1 MIILYIIIFITLN
14 ILNIAQAETT
24 IWEEM
29 PASQKGRYQYFK
41 KNDGMGVFDA
51 YEKMYGRKY
60 IFACVNAVIFHLY
73 AQEDESV
80 DSSKVAMKYAEIKCA
95 ELHQLPG
102 VDLKVP
108 RGTPILLHYDDGK
121 INLKKVKVIGRMMTC
136 SFISDE
142 CFKIDES

>member
-1 MIILYIIIFITLN
+1 MKSLFLFVAISMS
-14 ILNIAQAETT
+14 IASAETT

-51 YEKMYGRKY
+51 YEKMQGKKY

-73 AQEDESV
+73 AQEDDSV
-80 DSSKVAMKYAEIKCA
+80 DSTKAAMKNAEIKCA

-102 VDLKVP
+102 IDLKVP
-108 RGTPILLHYDDGK
+108 RGTPILLRYEDDKHK
-121 INLKKVKVIGRMMTC
+121 IKKQKMIDIKVT
-136 SFISDE
+136 
-142 CFKIDES
+142 